1 VWQPCE
7 LLYTCYL
14 LTYLAAMS
22 YAPDEVQEIS
32 GNLDGRSICMHRLQC
47 CLYGQLSVLRSIHA
61 ADVVKVANAG

>member
-1 VWQPCE
+1 
-7 LLYTCYL
+7 
-14 LTYLAAMS
+14 MS